1 MKKTLLS
8 VLAGLTVIGS
18 ASAAPTPE
26 DRKALC
32 QLLIDK
38 GTHVWVEK
46 TKACIPVNPC
56 LSDDEQIKKAYC
68 FEKTLL
74 GISLDDDKK
83 VDLWLNKFAEQCIKS
98 KMVEKICLLGS
109 EYEWTKMPDNY
120 ISIKTADGGYYTLHM
135 TYFYNENG
143 KQSAD
148 SVVTTAAEA
157 YCANPEHSLNMR
169 DILIDK
175 KYEGIC
181 KDVMDFAKKLMT
193 EPLNIRET
201 DVSTSYPNRCG
212 IQVNSGLG
220 EREIVHD

>member
-1 MKKTLLS
+1 M
-8 VLAGLTVIGS
+8 
-18 ASAAPTPE
+18 
-26 DRKALC
+26 
-32 QLLIDK
+32 
-38 GTHVWVEK
+38 EK

-56 LSDDEQIKKAYC
+56 LSDDEQIKEAYC

-74 GISLDDDKK
+74 GISLDDDER
-83 VDLWLNKFAEQCIKS
+83 VDLWLDKFAEQCIKS
-98 KMVEKICLLGS
+98 KMVEKICLWGS
-109 EYEWTKMPDNY
+109 EHEWTKMPDNY

-157 YCANPEHSLNMR
+157 YCASWVGSLNLR
-169 DILIDK
+169 DILIEK

-193 EPLNIRET
+193 EPLNIREV
-201 DVSTSYPNRCG
+201 DVSQSYRNKCG
-212 IQVNSGLG
+212 IQVNSGIG
-220 EREIVHD
+220 EREVKE